1 MLPDVLIV
9 SIERFKNTSSKNCM
23 NIEPSDILKI
33 EETLYSFNTVVTH
46 YGSTARKGNYI
57 ATARDKYSGTVTK

>member
-1 MLPDVLIV
+1 
-9 SIERFKNTSSKNCM
+9 M

-33 EETLYSFNTVVTH
+33 EETLYLLNAVVTH
-46 YGSTARKGNYI
+46 YGSTARKGHYI

>member
-1 MLPDVLIV
+1 
-9 SIERFKNTSSKNCM
+9 M

-33 EETLYSFNTVVTH
+33 EETLYLLNAVVTH
-46 YGSTARKGNYI
+46 YGSTARKAHYI